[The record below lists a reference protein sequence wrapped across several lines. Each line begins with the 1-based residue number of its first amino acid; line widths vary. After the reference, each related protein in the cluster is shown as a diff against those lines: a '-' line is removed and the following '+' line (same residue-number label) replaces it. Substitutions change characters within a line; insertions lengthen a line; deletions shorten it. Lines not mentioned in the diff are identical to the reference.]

1 MLKILSTNQIR
12 ELDAYTIQHR
22 PIASIDLMENACR
35 AIVTWFTE
43 RYNPTCK
50 VGVVCGT
57 GNNGGDGLGVARMLN
72 DAGYNVQV
80 WIVKG
85 SMPESADFKI
95 NFERL
100 SGKIEVSDVKEKI
113 DPETFS
119 NIDIL
124 LDAIFGS
131 GLSRPPEGIYAA
143 VIDRIN
149 ELNVQ
154 KIAIDIPSGLM
165 ADTPSE
171 GSIVKAKHTLSFQV
185 PKLAFFFPEHHQ
197 FVGSWVL
204 LDIGLHKD
212 FLKKVETPY
221 FYFVQKDV
229 RKILKVRSK
238 FDHKGKF
245 GHALLVAG
253 AYGKMGAA
261 VLAARAALRSG
272 LGLLTVHVPGSGYN
286 IIQNSVP
293 EAMTS
298 IDEHQDFFTL
308 TPSLSGFTVIG
319 IGPGLGQSDQTIQA
333 FQKIL
338 ALRKIPFVIDA
349 DALNILGTNRGLLQ
363 IIPEGS
369 ILTPHPKEFERIV
382 GKWKNEFERL
392 EKQKK
397 LAKDLKSV
405 VVLKGAN
412 TSIAAPDGTVYFNSS
427 GNPGMAKGGCGDV
440 LTGILT
446 GLLAQQY
453 SALEAAQLGV
463 YLHGFAGDLAAYETG
478 MNSLIAS
485 DVTDFLPQ
493 AFKQSG

>member
-1 MLKILSTNQIR
+1 
-12 ELDAYTIQHR
+12 
-22 PIASIDLMENACR
+22 
-35 AIVTWFTE
+35 
-43 RYNPTCK
+43 
-50 VGVVCGT
+50 
-57 GNNGGDGLGVARMLN
+57 
-72 DAGYNVQV
+72 
-80 WIVKG
+80 
-85 SMPESADFKI
+85 
-95 NFERL
+95 
-100 SGKIEVSDVKEKI
+100 
-113 DPETFS
+113 
-119 NIDIL
+119 
-124 LDAIFGS
+124 
-131 GLSRPPEGIYAA
+131 
-143 VIDRIN
+143 
-149 ELNVQ
+149 
-154 KIAIDIPSGLM
+154 M
-165 ADTPSE
+165 A
-171 GSIVKAKHTLSFQV
+171 
-185 PKLAFFFPEHHQ
+185 
-197 FVGSWVL
+197 
-204 LDIGLHKD
+204 
-212 FLKKVETPY
+212 
-221 FYFVQKDV
+221 
-229 RKILKVRSK
+229 
-238 FDHKGKF
+238 
-245 GHALLVAG
+245 
-253 AYGKMGAA
+253 
-261 VLAARAALRSG
+261 
-272 LGLLTVHVPGSGYN
+272 
-286 IIQNSVP
+286 
-293 EAMTS
+293 S

-319 IGPGLGQSDQTIQA
+319 IGPGLGQSDQTIQG
-333 FQKIL
+333 FSKNT

-382 GKWKNEFERL
+382 GEWKNEFERL

-463 YLHGFAGDLAAYETG
+463 YLHGFAGDLAAYEKG